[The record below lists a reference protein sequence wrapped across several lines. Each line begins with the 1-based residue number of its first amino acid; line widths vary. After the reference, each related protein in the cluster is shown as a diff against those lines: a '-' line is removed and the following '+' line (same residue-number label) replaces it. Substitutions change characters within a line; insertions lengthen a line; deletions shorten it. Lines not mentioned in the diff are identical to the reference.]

1 MTPKNPPTQRQQRV
15 LEVFRQHAEAG
26 FPPPTLRELCQE
38 FGWRSTGTAR
48 DHLRALQHKGL
59 LIPAA
64 RKSRGTRLA
73 LAPRSAQ
80 SVPIVG
86 HVAAGRPILVEENFE
101 GEISV
106 PSHLLAR
113 GRVFVLRVVGD
124 SMEGAGILDRD
135 LVVVRESRSADP
147 GKIVAATI
155 RGETTLK
162 RLVRKSGSLWL
173 APENP
178 KYSAIKIDGEEV
190 LLHGVVTG
198 LMRSYEPVR
207 SSANLY

>member
-1 MTPKNPPTQRQQRV
+1 M
-15 LEVFRQHAEAG
+15 
-26 FPPPTLRELCQE
+26 
-38 FGWRSTGTAR
+38 
-48 DHLRALQHKGL
+48 
-59 LIPAA
+59 
-64 RKSRGTRLA
+64 
-73 LAPRSAQ
+73 
-80 SVPIVG
+80 
-86 HVAAGRPILVEENFE
+86 
-101 GEISV
+101 
-106 PSHLLAR
+106 
-113 GRVFVLRVVGD
+113 
-124 SMEGAGILDRD
+124 
-135 LVVVRESRSADP
+135 
-147 GKIVAATI
+147 AATI